1 MAGGSR
7 NNNWERIEMGVRNTE
22 RLIRQRD
29 YNSAMIRA
37 RQTLEFM
44 VRMLA
49 DRTGGMNDGDLKEMI
64 DMLYQSRQITKTSC
78 DRYHKIRMMG
88 NKAAHE
94 GDNSATNADLA
105 FQLLSQE
112 IHVFAND
119 YQNRRSAGRTASRSA
134 TSRSSSRSAASRP
147 SSARSSVSRPV
158 RNGRRRSGKRRRSRF
173 SPYDLMKLLIPLVCI
188 LLLFIVVR
196 LIKPKQ
202 EEAEVTEPKISTE
215 APVETTRPVETM
227 ETMESSQTE
236 SSTEE
241 QPRVY
246 RTNDVLNVRSEPNTQ
261 SNRLGKLNSGVTV
274 EYIRAENEEW
284 AVILYD
290 GQEAYVASQYLTA
303 E

>member
-7 NNNWERIEMGVRNTE
+7 NSNWERIEMGVKNTE

-49 DRTGGMNDGDLKEMI
+49 GRTGSMNDGDLKEMI

-94 GDNSATNADLA
+94 GDNSASNADLA

-112 IHVFAND
+112 VHVFAGD
-119 YQNRRSAGRTASRSA
+119 YLNRRGAGRTASRPA
-134 TSRSSSRSAASRP
+134 SRS
-147 SSARSSVSRPV
+147 SSARSSSSRPS
-158 RNGRRRSGKRRRSRF
+158 RNGRRRSGKRRRRRF
-173 SPYDLMKLLIPLVCI
+173 SPYELLKLLIPVICI
-188 LLLFIVVR
+188 LLLFVVVR
-196 LIKPKQ
+196 LIRPRQ
-202 EEAEVTEPKISTE
+202 EEAETTESAVSTE
-215 APVETTRPVETM
+215 APAETSRPAETM
-227 ETMESSQTE
+227 ETMEQSQPE
-236 SSTEE
+236 PSTEAR
-241 QPRVY
+241 PVVY